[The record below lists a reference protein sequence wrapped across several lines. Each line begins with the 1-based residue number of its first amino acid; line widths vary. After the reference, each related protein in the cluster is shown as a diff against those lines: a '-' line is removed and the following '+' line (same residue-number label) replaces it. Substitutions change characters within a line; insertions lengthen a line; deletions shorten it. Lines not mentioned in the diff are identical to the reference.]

1 MLEKQIELIA
11 NPQEFTR
18 LYNTVL
24 SLKYGEDFLP
34 IDDDQR
40 DSGNDGYVITE
51 KRMIAGHCFKRIQ
64 KQKINEE
71 IFSKMSSDLNKAKR
85 LKDDGSWDIQ
95 NWTFLSN
102 YPISEDVARKIVALG
117 KEYSINVTW
126 KGAGYF
132 AETLQE
138 YKHAKDLFPDLQ
150 INDLTPKIDR
160 LLSALD
166 PSYKS
171 KPIEQVP
178 RDEVT
183 LKRLVD
189 EKPDGWEYL
198 YFASRLLLGRRRL
211 ENLYRDYSIGY
222 ARSNGQEL
230 DTQEAR
236 SSMKSFFTKL
246 TRSTDGMERV
256 FSREQSIRAFGA
268 PGEPGSI
275 EEIDYMTHH
284 ILDSYEDMLRW
295 AYDARAYTYP
305 DELNNFIAAATQLA
319 DQPVK
324 EIREW
329 IDVVVAKTDR
339 IPLYLADTNPDKG
352 DLNFE
357 FTLTLTIS
365 PIALEEFRQEFKKAK
380 KLF

>member
-24 SLKYGEDFLP
+24 SLKYGEDFLS

-40 DSGNDGYVITE
+40 DSGNDGYVISE

-85 LKDDGSWDIQ
+85 LKDAGSWDIQ

-102 YPISEDVARKIVALG
+102 YPISEDVARKIIALG
-117 KEYSINVTW
+117 KKYAINVTW

-132 AETLQE
+132 AEILQE

-183 LKRLVD
+183 LKRLID

-198 YFASRLLLGRRRL
+198 YFASSLFLGRKRL

-230 DTQEAR
+230 DVQEAKD
-236 SSMKSFFTKL
+236 SMKSFFTKL

-256 FSREQSIRAFGA
+256 FSREQSVRAFGA
-268 PGEPGSI
+268 PGEPGSV
-275 EEIDYMTHH
+275 EEIDYMTRH

-319 DQPVK
+319 EQPVK

-329 IDVVVAKTDR
+329 IDLVVAKTDK
-339 IPLYLADTNPDKG
+339 IPSYLADTNPAKG

-365 PIALEEFRQEFKKAK
+365 PIALEKFNQEFKKAK